1 MVKIVKK
8 FIDIEIKS
16 IKFVE
21 KEVNFFD
28 GDGLLLWIVFLVK
41 GGKKNWY
48 FRYVVFVIKKWIKV
62 SLGIYFYFIFAKVW
76 ALCDEYL
83 LLFINGIDF

>member
-28 GDGLLLWIVFLVK
+28 GDGLLL
-41 GGKKNWY
+41 
-48 FRYVVFVIKKWIKV
+48 
-62 SLGIYFYFIFAKVW
+62 
-76 ALCDEYL
+76 
-83 LLFINGIDF
+83 